1 LLILVNFHAPGFGSA
16 FPMRIRIDDT
26 DFNTRLCVRRNPKV
40 LARGTQKGDVY
51 AFGIIL
57 FEIYGRSG
65 PYGDDDILV
74 EDIIDRWDKEFCS
87 SHRMDPWIRI
97 VLSMHLKVHKI
108 EIFFGLDLEIC
119 IISLLVM

>member
-1 LLILVNFHAPGFGSA
+1 
-16 FPMRIRIDDT
+16 MRIRIHST

-74 EDIIDRWDKEFCS
+74 EDIIDRSDKS
-87 SHRMDPWIRI
+87 SVQSPY
-97 VLSMHLKVHKI
+97 
-108 EIFFGLDLEIC
+108 F
-119 IISLLVM
+119 